1 MARGTEVDGLKI
13 LLVDDDEDCREFLMT
28 ALEGNGVHVTDVED
42 AENGVEALK
51 GGEFDAVVTDKNLP
65 GMDGISFIRKARG
78 TAEARFLPILILT
91 TESQQEKKIEAKA
104 AGATGWI
111 VKPFEPEKL
120 IQTIQKVMG

>member
-1 MARGTEVDGLKI
+1 MALKRALI
-13 LLVDDDEDCREFLMT
+13 VDDSRSMRQMVSFTLKEAGFEVVEAEHGQD
-28 ALEGNGVHVTDVED
+28 ALDKLRGQKLGVIVTDLNMPV
-42 AENGVEALK
+42 
-51 GGEFDAVVTDKNLP
+51 
-65 GMDGISFIRKARG
+65 MDGINFIRKARG

>member
-1 MARGTEVDGLKI
+1 MRQMVSFTLKEAGFEVLEAEHGQDALDKLRGQKL
-13 LLVDDDEDCREFLMT
+13 
-28 ALEGNGVHVTDVED
+28 GVIVTDLNMPV
-42 AENGVEALK
+42 
-51 GGEFDAVVTDKNLP
+51 
-65 GMDGISFIRKARG
+65 MDGINFIRKARG
-78 TAEARFLPILILT
+78 TPEARFLPILILT

>member
-1 MARGTEVDGLKI
+1 MAPKRALI
-13 LLVDDDEDCREFLMT
+13 VDDSRSMRQMVSFTLKEAGFEVLEAEHGQD
-28 ALEGNGVHVTDVED
+28 ALDKLRGQKLGVIVTDLNMPV
-42 AENGVEALK
+42 
-51 GGEFDAVVTDKNLP
+51 
-65 GMDGISFIRKARG
+65 MDGINFIRKARG